1 MPSGYNVHVN
11 IMNAVIL
18 SWPGVVLV
26 SGDLG
31 SRIYLYLKYLNESK
45 DRLVYYCTLNML
57 KKIIISNT
65 K

>member
-31 SRIYLYLKYLNESK
+31 LYLKYLNESK